1 MERVQTGG
9 YLHGLNLIYSL
20 AGCIERT
27 AQLQWRTTVGIS
39 ILANEILH
47 FLGIY
52 ERSGESMLLGDNR
65 IVILETILS
74 EHRLYLLVWT
84 RSNLINHRPRIGNL
98 AAVIDIIY
106 ETSLYDT
113 ILCPTLSISLY
124 ASLNMV
130 AVVRTVVGRLKSKWQ
145 LACLITLIEKSGKLT
160 HSKYSIETTCQIGI
174 IIRISLLCDGESY
187 HLQSWCLENLD
198 QSGPVLTKL
207 LIRLEAF
214 CDRSDDLL
222 LDGSVALEAD
232 EKREII
238 VRAISLVDN
247 FVVEAFS
254 NNNTPIVLAGVKCI
268 VEDGCRKSTED
279 VTCTKV
285 NPSRLIVSLLS
296 YGCDVILRKLI
307 TLSFPFCSI
316 KAARKNFV
324 QFHD

>member
-20 AGCIERT
+20 AGSIERT

-124 ASLNMV
+124 ASLHMV
-130 AVVRTVVGRLKSKWQ
+130 AIVRTVVGRLKSKWQ

-160 HSKYSIETTCQIGI
+160 HSKYCIKTTCQIGI

-187 HLQSWCLENLD
+187 HLQSWSLENLN
-198 QSGPVLTKL
+198 QTRPVVSKL

-222 LDGSVALEAD
+222 FDSTIRLEAY

-238 VRAISLVDN
+238 VRTISLIDN

-254 NNNTPIVLAGVKCI
+254 HDYTTIILACVKRI
-268 VEDGCRKSTED
+268 VEDGCRESTED
-279 VTCTKV
+279 VTCAEV
-285 NPSRLIVSLLS
+285 NPSRLVVSLLS

-307 TLSFPFCSI
+307 TLSLPFCSI
-316 KAARKNFV
+316 KAV
-324 QFHD
+324 

>member
-1 MERVQTGG
+1 MERVQTSG

-27 AQLQWRTTVGIS
+27 AQLQWRTTIS
-39 ILANEILH
+39 IGILANEILH

-52 ERSGESMLLGDNR
+52 ERSGEGMLFGDDG
-65 IVILETILS
+65 IVVLETILGK
-74 EHRLYLLVWT
+74 HRLYLLVRT
-84 RSNLINHRPRIGNL
+84 RGNLINHRPRIGNL

-130 AVVRTVVGRLKSKWQ
+130 AVVRTVVGRLKSKRQ

-160 HSKYSIETTCQIGI
+160 HSKYCIKTTCQISI

-187 HLQSWCLENLD
+187 HLQTWCLENLD
-198 QSGPVLTKL
+198 QSCPVVSKL
-207 LIRLEAF
+207 LVSLDTFGNRCDNLLFDSTIRLEAY
-214 CDRSDDLL
+214 
-222 LDGSVALEAD
+222 

-238 VRAISLVDN
+238 VRTISLIDN

-254 NNNTPIVLAGVKCI
+254 NNNTTIVLAGVKCI
-268 VEDGCRKSTED
+268 VKNCSREGTED

-285 NPSRLIVSLLS
+285 NPSRLVVSLLS

-316 KAARKNFV
+316 KAV
-324 QFHD
+324 

>member
-1 MERVQTGG
+1 MERIQTGG

-47 FLGIY
+47 FLGID

-113 ILCPTLSISLY
+113 ILYPTLSISLY

-160 HSKYSIETTCQIGI
+160 HSKYCIKTTCQICI
-174 IIRISLLCDGESY
+174 IIRISLLGDGESN
-187 HLQSWCLENLD
+187 HLQSWSLENLN
-198 QSGPVLTKL
+198 QTRPVVSKL
-207 LIRLEAF
+207 LVSLDTFGNRCDNLLFDSTIRLEAY
-214 CDRSDDLL
+214 
-222 LDGSVALEAD
+222 

-238 VRAISLVDN
+238 VRTISLIDN

-254 NNNTPIVLAGVKCI
+254 NNNTTIVLAGVKCI
-268 VEDGCRKSTED
+268 VKNSSRERTED

-285 NPSRLIVSLLS
+285 NPSRFIMCLLS
-296 YGCDVILRKLI
+296 YSSNIILRELI
-307 TLSFPFCSI
+307 TFGFPFCSL
-316 KAARKNFV
+316 KVVRKNV
-324 QFHD
+324 IQFHN